1 MLACV
6 LMLKTC
12 IKMYLKQSIYQHF
25 IVYIYNVSMTK
36 MVNNKTQDKPEN
48 YGVFFH
54 FSSLKFSF
62 PTQLTY

>member
-12 IKMYLKQSIYQHF
+12 IKMYLKQSIYQHI

-36 MVNNKTQDKPEN
+36 MVNNKTQDKPWI
-48 YGVFFH
+48 
-54 FSSLKFSF
+54 SKLKTMGFFSF
-62 PTQLTY
+62 